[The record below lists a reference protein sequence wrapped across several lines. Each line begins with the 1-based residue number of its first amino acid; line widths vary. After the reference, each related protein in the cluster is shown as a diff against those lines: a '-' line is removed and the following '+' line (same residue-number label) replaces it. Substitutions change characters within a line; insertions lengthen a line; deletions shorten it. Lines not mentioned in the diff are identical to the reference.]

1 MNARPITGPLY
12 GALGSGLALAVLT
25 GCPSPDV
32 EGKLDRFLEETE
44 DEREEA
50 QNVKMDMGGTV
61 ADVSGTFLFAL
72 DTVVQPGTP
81 LQFIAT
87 TTFTPEGAG
96 GMIGFDLQPLS
107 LEQGSLTTPREP
119 VGDVIS
125 VPPVPVDEG
134 GRFEIGTDALGVLM
148 VTGMANPIT
157 GGDIVAEV
165 SLVGSIL
172 SENIYCGQADGDVTE
187 PLPLVLTGSTF
198 AALRIEA
205 TDPASL
211 PDENTI
217 LLGCPEGGV
226 GDDDGGSDDAGT
238 DGGTTGG

>member
-1 MNARPITGPLY
+1 MNARPTTGPLSL
-12 GALGSGLALAVLT
+12 ALALAVLS

-61 ADVSGTFLFAL
+61 ADVTGTFLFAL

-87 TTFTPEGAG
+87 TTFTPDGAG

-107 LEQGSLTTPREP
+107 LEQNSLTTPREF
-119 VGDVIS
+119 VGDVIT

-134 GRFEIGTDALGVLM
+134 GRFEIGSLGTLM
-148 VTGMANPIT
+148 VTGEANPIT

-165 SLVGSIL
+165 SLIGSIL
-172 SENIYCGQADGDVTE
+172 SEDIYCGTADGMVMQ
-187 PLPLVLTGSTF
+187 PLPLMLGGSTF
-198 AALRIEA
+198 AALRVEA

-211 PDENTI
+211 PGEAEI

-226 GDDDGGSDDAGT
+226 GDDDGGSEGGSDG
-238 DGGTTGG
+238 GGTTGG

>member
-12 GALGSGLALAVLT
+12 GSLGLGLALAVLT

-32 EGKLDRFLEETE
+32 DGKLDRFLEETE

-61 ADVSGTFLFAL
+61 ADVTGTFLFAL
-72 DTVVQPGTP
+72 DTIVQPGSP

-87 TTFTPEGAG
+87 TTFTPEGTG
-96 GMIGFDLQPLS
+96 GTIGFDLQPLS
-107 LEQGSLTTPREP
+107 LEQASLTEPREP
-119 VGDVIS
+119 VGDVIV
-125 VPPVPVDEG
+125 VPPVAVDEG
-134 GRFEIGTDALGVLM
+134 GGFEIGSLGTLM

-157 GGDIVAEV
+157 GSDIVAEV
-165 SLVGSIL
+165 GLVGSIL
-172 SENIYCGQADGDVTE
+172 SEDVYCGQASGMVTE
-187 PLPLVLTGSTF
+187 PLPLELAGSTF
-198 AALRIEA
+198 AAIRIEA

-217 LLGCPEGGV
+217 LLSCPEGGV
-226 GDDDGGSDDAGT
+226 GDDDGGSDEGGT
-238 DGGTTGG
+238 DDGGTTGG